1 MPIVCS
7 IYGSIYL
14 NFVQGLPWNQALF
27 KVLEEACLKEEYE
40 IDKFVLRHHNRVLDL
55 DLPLRWAG
63 LTNNATVEM
72 VLANRFKVP
81 VGKSVEVTLQVS
93 FFFWYQEWWNFEIV
107 LNCTY
112 KWTYNYSNKFHKSC
126 DKFWVF
132 LFVSLN
138 LNCNLLFF
146 LIQ

>member
-93 FFFWYQEWWNFEIV
+93 FFF
-107 LNCTY
+107 
-112 KWTYNYSNKFHKSC
+112 
-126 DKFWVF
+126 
-132 LFVSLN
+132 
-138 LNCNLLFF
+138 
-146 LIQ
+146 